1 VLGQEII
8 DSGTNVGMPDVH
20 RLSVLPVDENNLGT
34 PTGLDISNMSP
45 QGLAEIIKPK
55 YIQDISTLG
64 ASPFLLPALPIYYAV
79 GQGDVSIVGIGG
91 TPLIQGV
98 DWVEVATTNQLSSNI
113 IRIINTGGNTS
124 LEIMVNEYVY
134 FTRLTVNDAWLP
146 AATNTESIN
155 SYIDDQLAF
164 GSSVPYVGLWKRRIG
179 RAGLNFVWMHHTPM
193 HHLIDPSPSNIIDS
207 FIITKGYYLALKTWL
222 EDPLAPPPSL
232 PTPLDLRTAYA
243 YLLNNKM
250 ISDTIVLHPGTIKL
264 LFGVKA
270 DPTLQSTF
278 VVIRTAQSTLTD
290 NQIKAAIVT
299 TIRNFFDITLW
310 EFGETFFATSLFAA
324 IHTSLPADISSVV
337 LVPTMTQNRFGNLFQ
352 VVAGENEVFY
362 PDITVDN
369 IQLVSGYTTTNLN
382 I

>member
-1 VLGQEII
+1 
-8 DSGTNVGMPDVH
+8 
-20 RLSVLPVDENNLGT
+20 
-34 PTGLDISNMSP
+34 
-45 QGLAEIIKPK
+45 
-55 YIQDISTLG
+55 
-64 ASPFLLPALPIYYAV
+64 
-79 GQGDVSIVGIGG
+79 
-91 TPLIQGV
+91 
-98 DWVEVATTNQLSSNI
+98 
-113 IRIINTGGNTS
+113 
-124 LEIMVNEYVY
+124 
-134 FTRLTVNDAWLP
+134 LTVNDTWLP

-155 SYIDDQLAF
+155 SYAVDQLAF
-164 GSSVPYVGLWKRRIG
+164 STSVPFVGLWKRRIG

-222 EDPLAPPPSL
+222 ENPLAPPPSL
-232 PTPLDLRTAYA
+232 PTPLDLRTTYA

-250 ISDTIVLHPGTIKL
+250 ISDTIVLHPGMIKL
-264 LFGVKA
+264 LFGAKA

-278 VVIRTAQSTLTD
+278 VVIRSAQSTLTD

-352 VVAGENEVFY
+352 VAAGENEVFY

-369 IQLVSGYTTTNLN
+369 IQIVSGYTTTNLN